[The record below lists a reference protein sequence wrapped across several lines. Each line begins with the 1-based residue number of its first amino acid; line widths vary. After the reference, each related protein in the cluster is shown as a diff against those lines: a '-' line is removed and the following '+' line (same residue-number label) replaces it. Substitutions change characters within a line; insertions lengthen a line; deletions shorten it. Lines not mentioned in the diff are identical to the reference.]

1 MTIKELEHYLTY
13 YSAYPPISQDS
24 TKDLIS
30 QSLEVCEYVLED
42 GKNVELT
49 LDRRRGKMILEVYRG
64 GDLVGEPINFFV
76 RSVTDSLLGK
86 DWISLEPIQIIH
98 RVLERE
104 KSLKSA

>member
-1 MTIKELEHYLTY
+1 MTFQELEYYLTY
-13 YSAYPPISQDS
+13 CSAHSPISQDITQS
-24 TKDLIS
+24 LNS
-30 QSLEVCEYVLED
+30 QSLEVCEHVLED

-76 RSVTDSLLGK
+76 RSATDSLLGK